1 MPKIYPGRDEGLQ
14 LILDAHTDKISAGS
28 ISDNFRGFHV
38 VIDGKERY
46 PFTSK
51 NGILIKSGQD
61 NDVIISATR
70 FEANNNIK
78 GVAASKRNCYFPDEH
93 PLKLYKVYT
102 QANCLFQCKIDHVRE
117 LMSKTNTSKISNS
130 TNSRC
135 VPCQKPWPSQTK
147 LTWTPH

>member
-78 GVAASKRNCYFPDEH
+78 GVAASKRNC
-93 PLKLYKVYT
+93 
-102 QANCLFQCKIDHVRE
+102 
-117 LMSKTNTSKISNS
+117 
-130 TNSRC
+130 
-135 VPCQKPWPSQTK
+135 
-147 LTWTPH
+147 